1 VNNYDRRGDFTFIW
15 KDDGSS
21 NKLELHNRTLNE
33 ALEIARDMGWR
44 DHVWWNPKTWSN
56 VYCAWFN
63 DKRGL

>member
-1 VNNYDRRGDFTFIW
+1 MW